1 MRVLQ
6 VEDDAATA
14 QTVERMLTSKGYVC
28 ETTALG
34 EQAVKLAT
42 QNAYDLILLDI
53 MLPDIDGYEVL
64 RQLQAANVAT
74 PILIQSALVSRDDVE
89 KGQGFGVDDYLIKP
103 YTQAELTERIETTL
117 ARANDNQTKAAK
129 ADEAEDEFDRRTAPR
144 DVNEGRRKHARIKT
158 LKSAQ
163 VILEESGGTRDC
175 IVINMSDGG
184 AAIQLTA
191 NLDMP
196 QTFRL
201 KIQQGPAQPCE
212 VCWRHGNKLGI
223 RFLHD

>member
-14 QTVERMLTSKGYVC
+14 QTVERMLISKGYVC

-34 EQAVKLAT
+34 KQAVDLAT

-64 RQLQAANVAT
+64 RQLQAANVDT
-74 PILIQSALVSRDDVE
+74 PILIQSALVGRDEME

-103 YTQAELTERIETTL
+103 FTQAELTERIETTL
-117 ARANDNQTKAAK
+117 ARANDNRTQA
-129 ADEAEDEFDRRTAPR
+129 AEDEFDRRTAPR

-175 IVINMSDGG
+175 LVINMSDGG
-184 AAIQLTA
+184 AAIQLTG

>member
-34 EQAVKLAT
+34 EQAVDLAT

-64 RQLQAANVAT
+64 RQLRDANVHT
-74 PILIQSALVSRDDVE
+74 PILIQSALVSRDEVE

-117 ARANDNQTKAAK
+117 ARANDNQTTAA
-129 ADEAEDEFDRRTAPR
+129 EAEDEFDRRTASR
-144 DVNEGRRKHARIKT
+144 DDNERRRKHARIKT

-163 VILEESGGTRDC
+163 VIVEESGGTEDC

-184 AAIQLTA
+184 AAIQLTG

-196 QTFRL
+196 QTFHL

>member
-34 EQAVKLAT
+34 KQAVDLAT

-64 RQLQAANVAT
+64 RQLQAANVDT
-74 PILIQSALVSRDDVE
+74 PILIQSALVGRDEME

-103 YTQAELTERIETTL
+103 FTQAELTERIETTL
-117 ARANDNQTKAAK
+117 SRANDNRTKA
-129 ADEAEDEFDRRTAPR
+129 AEDEFDRRTAPR

-184 AAIQLTA
+184 AAIQLTGK
-191 NLDMP
+191 LDMP

>member
-42 QNAYDLILLDI
+42 RNAYDLILLDI

-117 ARANDNQTKAAK
+117 ARANDNQTKA
-129 ADEAEDEFDRRTAPR
+129 DEAEDEFDRRTAPR
-144 DVNEGRRKHARIKT
+144 DVNEGRRKHCRIKT

-184 AAIQLTA
+184 AAIQLTG

>member
-34 EQAVKLAT
+34 KEAVDLAT

-64 RQLQAANVAT
+64 RQLRDANVDT
-74 PILIQSALVSRDDVE
+74 PILIQSALVGRDEVE

-103 YTQAELTERIETTL
+103 FTQAELTERIETTL
-117 ARANDNQTKAAK
+117 ARANDNRTQAA
-129 ADEAEDEFDRRTAPR
+129 EAEDEFDRRTAAR
-144 DVNEGRRKHARIKT
+144 DVNEGRRKHARVKT

-184 AAIQLTA
+184 AAIQLTG